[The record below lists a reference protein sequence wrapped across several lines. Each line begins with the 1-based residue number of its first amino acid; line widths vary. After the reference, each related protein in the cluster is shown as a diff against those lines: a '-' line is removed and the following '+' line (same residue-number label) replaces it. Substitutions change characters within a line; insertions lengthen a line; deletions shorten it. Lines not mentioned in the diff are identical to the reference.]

1 MERSGNFYKA
11 IRLGYILISILIGCM
26 AYNSLYEWQ
35 EIEALELGNK
45 KIDELRKE
53 INNIN
58 IQMIKFSLLGETI
71 LEWNDKDI
79 EHYHARR
86 MAMDS
91 MLCRFKATYP
101 AERID
106 SVRSLL
112 EDKERQMFQIVRLM
126 DEQQSINKKIANQIP
141 VIVQKSVQ
149 EQSKKPKRKGFLGIF
164 GKKKEVT
171 PAVSTTILHSVN
183 RNVISEQKV
192 QDRQLSEQADSLAA
206 RNAELNRQ
214 LQELI
219 CQIEEKVQTELQSRE
234 NEIVAMREK
243 SFITKQ
249 EENMNK
255 QFIIT
260 NFAAFALM
268 LFLPTGCRQADGKQ
282 DAVQSYRVI
291 KVAASPV
298 EISES
303 YSAAIRGRQ
312 DVDIL
317 PQISGRI
324 IRLKVKEGERVKT
337 GQVLAVIDQ
346 VPYRAALRTAQ
357 ANVSAAQAKV
367 ETARIELRG
376 KQALFD
382 EKVISDY
389 ELSLARNQLAVACAE
404 LEQAKVQESDARN
417 NLSYTEIKSPSNGV
431 VGTLPYRIGA
441 LVGPNMAQPFTVVSD
456 NAEMYAYFSI
466 SENMLRRYL
475 ARYGSIDSMIAGMPE
490 VGLQLNDGSLYKAKG
505 RIETV
510 SGVVDPVTGTV
521 QIKALF
527 PNPDRELL
535 SGSIG
540 NVILQNPKTEA
551 VTIPM
556 TATVELQDK
565 IIAYRLKNGQAE
577 AAYLTVD
584 RLNDGNRFIVK
595 EGLSVGDTIVAEG
608 VGLVREGMSITPK
621 NETK

>member
-1 MERSGNFYKA
+1 
-11 IRLGYILISILIGCM
+11 
-26 AYNSLYEWQ
+26 
-35 EIEALELGNK
+35 
-45 KIDELRKE
+45 
-53 INNIN
+53 
-58 IQMIKFSLLGETI
+58 
-71 LEWNDKDI
+71 
-79 EHYHARR
+79 
-86 MAMDS
+86 
-91 MLCRFKATYP
+91 
-101 AERID
+101 
-106 SVRSLL
+106 
-112 EDKERQMFQIVRLM
+112 
-126 DEQQSINKKIANQIP
+126 
-141 VIVQKSVQ
+141 
-149 EQSKKPKRKGFLGIF
+149 
-164 GKKKEVT
+164 
-171 PAVSTTILHSVN
+171 
-183 RNVISEQKV
+183 
-192 QDRQLSEQADSLAA
+192 
-206 RNAELNRQ
+206 
-214 LQELI
+214 
-219 CQIEEKVQTELQSRE
+219 
-234 NEIVAMREK
+234 
-243 SFITKQ
+243 
-249 EENMNK
+249 MNK

-268 LFLPTGCRQADGKQ
+268 LSLSTGCRQEDGKQ
-282 DAVQSYRVI
+282 DAVLSYQVI
-291 KVAASPV
+291 KVSSSPV

-303 YSAAIRGRQ
+303 YSAAIHGRQ
-312 DVDIL
+312 DVDIM
-317 PQISGRI
+317 PQLSGRI
-324 IRLKVKEGERVKT
+324 IRLCVKEGERVKT

-346 VPYRAALRTAQ
+346 APYLAALRTAS
-357 ANVSAAQAKV
+357 ANVSAAQAKA
-367 ETARIELRG
+367 ETARIELQG

-389 ELSLARNQLAVACAE
+389 ELSLARNQLAVSLAE
-404 LEQAKVQESDARN
+404 LEQAKAQEADARN

-466 SENMLRRYL
+466 SENMLRRYS
-475 ARYGSIDSMIAGMPE
+475 ACYGSIDSMIAGTPE

-540 NVILQNPKTEA
+540 NVILQNPKTDA

-584 RLNDGNRFIVK
+584 RLNDGNRFIVR
-595 EGLSVGDTIVAEG
+595 EGLSVGDTIIAEG
-608 VGLVREGMSITPK
+608 VGLVKEGMSITPK

>member
-1 MERSGNFYKA
+1 
-11 IRLGYILISILIGCM
+11 
-26 AYNSLYEWQ
+26 
-35 EIEALELGNK
+35 
-45 KIDELRKE
+45 
-53 INNIN
+53 
-58 IQMIKFSLLGETI
+58 
-71 LEWNDKDI
+71 
-79 EHYHARR
+79 
-86 MAMDS
+86 
-91 MLCRFKATYP
+91 
-101 AERID
+101 
-106 SVRSLL
+106 
-112 EDKERQMFQIVRLM
+112 
-126 DEQQSINKKIANQIP
+126 
-141 VIVQKSVQ
+141 
-149 EQSKKPKRKGFLGIF
+149 
-164 GKKKEVT
+164 
-171 PAVSTTILHSVN
+171 
-183 RNVISEQKV
+183 
-192 QDRQLSEQADSLAA
+192 
-206 RNAELNRQ
+206 
-214 LQELI
+214 
-219 CQIEEKVQTELQSRE
+219 
-234 NEIVAMREK
+234 
-243 SFITKQ
+243 
-249 EENMNK
+249 MNK

-404 LEQAKVQESDARN
+404 LEQAKAQESDARN

-584 RLNDGNRFIVK
+584 RLNDGNRFIENLGNQNFAGIWVDDVRRIACPVD
-595 EGLSVGDTIVAEG
+595 LDLLRRLTVDMHSSAALLLILLDVVAELRVHKWFFFG
-608 VGLVREGMSITPK
+608 ETAFFKILCPK
-621 NETK
+621 ELLIHSVPKKLFADMLEIGHPL